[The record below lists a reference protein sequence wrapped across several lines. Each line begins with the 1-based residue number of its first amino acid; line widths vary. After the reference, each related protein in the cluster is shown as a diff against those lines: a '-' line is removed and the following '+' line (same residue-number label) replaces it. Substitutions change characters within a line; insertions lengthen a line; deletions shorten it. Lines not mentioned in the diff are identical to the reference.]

1 MDELSGMA
9 KKTIV
14 ESIEKTSTNKDF
26 VNKFKKHGGSALT
39 FLIMHFIYFP
49 FVTWC
54 LLINYMTKNSFF
66 SYDIISDNFFA
77 VSITTTFLMAMLG
90 FFSLAMWGWIGYRI
104 LVSKGALNSEKGVSI
119 TFLIMNVFFILIMV
133 LQCLI
138 ASNRNVVLSASLL
151 SLSLIIYYSYYFSSN
166 FKVRLVMIGFLG
178 GLSAFFI
185 FVYGDFSAAFFGK
198 ALNMFGLGGERRV
211 SVIFNDKNYE
221 SHVGKLLL
229 LTPDFIYFVEN
240 DRTIIVPMQS
250 VKSLD
255 ISPLTKSKKDNE

>member
-1 MDELSGMA
+1 MDGLAAGA
-9 KKTIV
+9 KRLMV
-14 ESIEKTSTNKDF
+14 ETIEKSPKNIDEMDKL
-26 VNKFKKHGGSALT
+26 KKHGGSALT

-49 FVTWC
+49 FVVWC

-66 SYDIISDNFFA
+66 SYDIISENFFA

-90 FFSLAMWGWIGYRI
+90 FFSLAMWGWVGYKV
-104 LVSKGALNSEKGVSI
+104 LVSKGILNYEKGASI
-119 TFLIMNVFFILIMV
+119 TLLAMNIFFILIMI
-133 LQCLI
+133 LQCFI
-138 ASNRNVVLSASLL
+138 ASNRNIVFSASLL
-151 SLSLIIYYSYYFSSN
+151 SLALVIFYSYYLSSG
-166 FKVRLVMIGFLG
+166 FKTRLVMIGFLG
-178 GLSAFFI
+178 SLSAFFI

-211 SVIFNDKNYE
+211 SVIFNDRSYE

-240 DRTIIVPMQS
+240 GRTIIVPMQS

-255 ISPLTKSKKDNE
+255 ISPPTTSNKDGE

>member
-1 MDELSGMA
+1 MDEVA
-9 KKTIV
+9 ARVKKVMNDAVGKNTMSKYGV
-14 ESIEKTSTNKDF
+14 E
-26 VNKFKKHGGSALT
+26 KFRKYGENVLT

-66 SYDIISDNFFA
+66 SYDIISENFFA

-104 LVSKGALNSEKGVSI
+104 LVSKGILNSEKGVSI
-119 TFLIMNVFFILIMV
+119 PFLVMNGFFITIMI
-133 LQCLI
+133 LQCFI
-138 ASNRNVVLSASLL
+138 VSNRNIILSASFL
-151 SLSLIIYYSYYFSSN
+151 SLALIIYYSYYFSASL
-166 FKVRLVMIGFLG
+166 KVRLVMIGFLG
-178 GLSAFFI
+178 SLSAFFI
-185 FVYGDFSAAFFGK
+185 FVYGDFSSAFFGK

-211 SVIFNDKNYE
+211 SVIYNDRSYE

-240 DRTIIVPMQS
+240 GRTIIVPMQS

-255 ISPLTKSKKDNE
+255 ISPLTKSK